1 MISSAFY
8 YDKTDFLNLCC
19 NWCSY
24 KASVKPFISH
34 FAVSIKSQEPQ
45 QQSFLIL
52 DKCNPD
58 GHGLKGR
65 AALTRVNKEDDVDF
79 WWEDRNK
86 RWTPSCTACS
96 SGTTIIFLCVVSRYI
111 YLPRQVVGS
120 EQHRAHWDLQSSRNR
135 PFSPAAWA
143 ACSPNSHNMIEV
155 LL

>member
-8 YDKTDFLNLCC
+8 YDKTDFLNLHC

-65 AALTRVNKEDDVDF
+65 AALTRVNIQKGWCGLLVGGQEQKVDSKLHSLF
-79 WWEDRNK
+79 QWYNYNI
-86 RWTPSCTACS
+86 SVCS
-96 SGTTIIFLCVVSRYI
+96 KQI
-111 YLPRQVVGS
+111 YLLAKASGGIRAAQSPLGPAELQEQVFLPSSMGS
-120 EQHRAHWDLQSSRNR
+120 MFPQQ
-135 PFSPAAWA
+135 P
-143 ACSPNSHNMIEV
+143 
-155 LL
+155 